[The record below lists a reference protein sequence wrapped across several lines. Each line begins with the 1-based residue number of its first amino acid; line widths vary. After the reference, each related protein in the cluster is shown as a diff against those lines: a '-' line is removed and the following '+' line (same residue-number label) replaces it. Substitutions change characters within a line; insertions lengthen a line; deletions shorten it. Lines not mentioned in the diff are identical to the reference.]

1 MITFFQ
7 SLTAPRQKSP
17 INHSTPARRLVH
29 DLKDDQV
36 DSIALRTNSRD
47 AVYMDSSGAMT
58 GHSFTNEEFW
68 RVITQSSA
76 DVELVEHPAPSFV
89 SIVLTWLLVFLVG
102 RALID
107 RMRGAVT
114 PWKS

>member
-1 MITFFQ
+1 MITRFPKFNCPKTKVADKPQ
-7 SLTAPRQKSP
+7 RVTYS
-17 INHSTPARRLVH
+17 RLVH
-29 DLKDDQV
+29 DLKDDRV

-47 AVYMDSSGAMT
+47 AVYMDSSGTMNEVV
-58 GHSFTNEEFW
+58 SQNEEFW

-76 DVELVEHPAPSFV
+76 DVELVEPSGTVLV

-102 RALID
+102 PRD
-107 RMRGAVT
+107 RSLRGAVT